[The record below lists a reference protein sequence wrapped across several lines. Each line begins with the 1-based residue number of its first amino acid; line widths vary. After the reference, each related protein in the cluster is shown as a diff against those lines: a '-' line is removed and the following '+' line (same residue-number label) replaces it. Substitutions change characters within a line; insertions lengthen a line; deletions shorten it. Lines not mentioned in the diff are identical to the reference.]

1 MSIGRIHLRD
11 FVIVKELEIEFSRGF
26 TVLTGETGAGK
37 SILID
42 ALQIAFGARAEPG
55 FIREGASRAEI
66 CVEFNPQPW
75 VLAWLTEHGF
85 EEAEDW
91 LIKRIIDTQGKSRA
105 WINASPVSA
114 TQLKELG
121 EQLLDIHG
129 QHAWQSLT
137 KPQEVRALLDAYS
150 GHATEQLKTAW
161 QTWRD
166 AQNSLLE
173 AQASQASQTQELERL
188 LWQITELEKLN
199 PQPQE
204 WEELSAQHQR
214 LSNSQ
219 SLLESATLC
228 LSSLQDED
236 TGVLSQLSKGIN
248 SLQSN
253 AQFDAS
259 FKDWIEVLH
268 SSLNQAQDAAHSI
281 NSWLKHVDLD
291 ASTLEEIDQRMSLWM
306 SLARRFKKPPEDLAK
321 VLSEW
326 REQLLRLNQALDI
339 EALQGAANSALQAL
353 TKEAQKVSK
362 ARNQAAPLL
371 AKAITQAMQELGMQ
385 GGQFEVELT
394 QLPELSSHGAEDVGF
409 LVAAHAGSTPKPV
422 SKVASGGELSRIALA
437 IAVTTSKLGSTPTLI
452 FDEVD
457 SGVGGA
463 VAHTVGRLLRQLG
476 QDRQVLAVTHLP
488 QVASCANHHW
498 VVSKLRT
505 GEQTFS
511 QVTCIDGLEREKEI
525 ARMLGGES
533 ATQTSLAH
541 AKEMLNMQ
549 TELGSKAPAAEKSK
563 TTAPGKTTLSQTQS
577 TKPLNSRK
585 DQKSKAP

>member
-11 FVIVKELEIEFSRGF
+11 FVIVKELEIDFSQGF

-55 FIREGASRAEI
+55 LIREGAQKAEI
-66 CVEFNPQPW
+66 CVEFTPPSG
-75 VLAWLTEHGF
+75 VLAWLVEHGF
-85 EEAEDW
+85 ESAQDW

-150 GHATEQLKTAW
+150 GHATEPIKSAW

-166 AQNSLLE
+166 AQNLLQE
-173 AQASQASQTQELERL
+173 ALASQASQTQELERL

-199 PQPQE
+199 PQAHE
-204 WEELSAQHQR
+204 WGDLSAQHQR

-219 SLLESATLC
+219 SLLESATGC
-228 LSSLQDED
+228 LTSLQDED
-236 TGVLSQLSKGIN
+236 TGVLSQLNKALHL
-248 SLQSN
+248 LQSN
-253 AQFDAS
+253 VQFEPS
-259 FKDWIEVLH
+259 FKDWVDVLS

-281 NSWLKHVDLD
+281 NSWLKHVDMD
-291 ASTLEEIDQRMSLWM
+291 ASSLEEIDQRMSLWM
-306 SLARRFKKPPEDLAK
+306 SLARRFKKPPEELAQ
-321 VLSEW
+321 VLAEW
-326 REQLLRLNQALDI
+326 REQLLRLNQSLDI
-339 EALQGAANSALQAL
+339 EALKAGANSALSAL
-353 TKEAQKVSK
+353 KAEAQKVSQSRRK
-362 ARNQAAPLL
+362 AAPLL
-371 AKAITQAMQELGMQ
+371 AQSITSAMQELGMQ
-385 GGQFEVELT
+385 GGQFEVELAE
-394 QLPELSSHGAEDVGF
+394 LPELSSYGAEDVSF

-505 GEQTFS
+505 GDQTFS
-511 QVTCIDGLEREKEI
+511 QVTCIEGPEREQEI

-541 AKEMLNMQ
+541 AKEMLDMQ
-549 TELGSKAPAAEKSK
+549 NDRATAAETSKAKTSRTKSSDAAGPESSKSLPSKKQRPSK
-563 TTAPGKTTLSQTQS
+563 TA
-577 TKPLNSRK
+577 
-585 DQKSKAP
+585 

>member
-1 MSIGRIHLRD
+1 MSLGRIHLRD
-11 FVIVKELEIEFSRGF
+11 FVIVKELEIEFSNGF

-55 FIREGASRAEI
+55 FIREGAHRAEI
-66 CVEFNPQPW
+66 CVEFSPKPW
-75 VLAWLTEHGF
+75 VLEWLKEHGF
-85 EEAEDW
+85 EDAQDW
-91 LIKRIIDTQGKSRA
+91 LIKRVIDTQGKSKA

-137 KPQEVRALLDAYS
+137 RAHEVRALLDAYAGLS
-150 GHATEQLKTAW
+150 LENLKTHW
-161 QTWRD
+161 LQWRD
-166 AQNSLLE
+166 AQHQLQE
-173 AQASQASQTQELERL
+173 ALASQASQTLEQERL

-199 PQPQE
+199 PQALE
-204 WEELSAQHQR
+204 WQELSAQHQR
-214 LSNSQ
+214 LSNAQ
-219 SLLESATLC
+219 TLLESATLS
-228 LSSLQDED
+228 LASLQDDD
-236 TGVLSQLSKGIN
+236 TGVLAQLGKAIN
-248 SLQSN
+248 TLQSN
-253 AQFDAS
+253 VQFEPS
-259 FKDWIEVLH
+259 FKDWLDVLN
-268 SSLNQAQDAAHSI
+268 SSLAQAQDASHSI

-291 ASTLEEIDQRMSLWM
+291 AATLQEIDQRMSLWM
-306 SLARRFKKPPEDLAK
+306 SLARRFKKAPEDLST

-339 EALQGAANSALQAL
+339 ERLQNEAQSKWLALQSQA
-353 TKEAQKVSK
+353 QGVSK
-362 ARNQAAPLL
+362 ARQKAAPHL
-371 AKAITQAMQELGMQ
+371 AKAITAAMQELGMQ
-385 GGQFEVELT
+385 GGQFEVSLT
-394 QLPELSSHGAEDVGF
+394 ELPELASYGAEEVNF

-488 QVASCANHHW
+488 QVASCADHHW
-498 VVSKLRT
+498 VVSKVRAGLD
-505 GEQTFS
+505 TFS
-511 QVTCIDGLEREKEI
+511 HVNCIEGLDRTQEI

-541 AKEMLNMQ
+541 ATEMLNLNNKIEE
-549 TELGSKAPAAEKSK
+549 TVSPPTPPKREKARKPKAP
-563 TTAPGKTTLSQTQS
+563 
-577 TKPLNSRK
+577 
-585 DQKSKAP
+585 

>member
-11 FVIVKELEIEFSRGF
+11 FVIVKELEIEFSSGF

-66 CVEFNPQPW
+66 CVEFSPQPW
-75 VLAWLTEHGF
+75 VLSWLKEHGF
-85 EEAEDW
+85 EDAQDW
-91 LIKRIIDTQGKSRA
+91 LIKRVMDSQGKSKA
-105 WINASPVSA
+105 WINSSPVSA

-137 KPQEVRALLDAYS
+137 KAQEVRALLDAYS
-150 GHATEQLKTAW
+150 GHSTEELGAAW
-161 QTWRD
+161 HHWRQ
-166 AQNSLLE
+166 AQNMLQE
-173 AQASQASQTQELERL
+173 ALASQASQTQEHERL

-199 PQPQE
+199 PQPHE

-236 TGVLSQLSKGIN
+236 TGVLAQLSKAVH
-248 SLQSN
+248 SLEGSV
-253 AQFDAS
+253 QFEAS
-259 FKDWIEVLH
+259 FKDWIEVLN

-281 NSWLKHVDLD
+281 NSWLKHIDLD
-291 ASTLEEIDQRMSLWM
+291 AASLEEIDQRMSLWM
-306 SLARRFKKPPEDLAK
+306 SLARRFKKPPEELSS
-321 VLSEW
+321 VLSDW
-326 REQLLRLNQALDI
+326 REQLLKLSQALDI
-339 EALQGAANSALQAL
+339 DQLQSTEQSAHLALKAQA
-353 TKEAQKVSK
+353 ERVSK
-362 ARNQAAPLL
+362 ARQKAAPQL
-371 AKAITQAMQELGMQ
+371 AAAISSAMQELGMQ
-385 GGQFEVELT
+385 GGQFEVALSP
-394 QLPELSSHGAEDVGF
+394 LPELASYGAEEVGF

-498 VVSKLRT
+498 VVSKVRT
-505 GEQTFS
+505 GTETFS
-511 QVTCIDGLEREKEI
+511 QVNCIEGFDREQEI

-533 ATQTSLAH
+533 TTETSLAH
-541 AKEMLNMQ
+541 AREMLNGPKTPSTVSPKQ
-549 TELGSKAPAAEKSK
+549 SPSK
-563 TTAPGKTTLSQTQS
+563 TLASSNTNKSSNSS
-577 TKPLNSRK
+577 TSSKPK
-585 DQKSKAP
+585 KSSKP

>member
-11 FVIVKELEIEFSRGF
+11 FVIVKELEIEFSPGF

-55 FIREGASRAEI
+55 FIREGAPRAEI
-66 CVEFNPQPW
+66 CVEFSPQPW
-75 VLAWLTEHGF
+75 VLQWLHEHGF
-85 EEAEDW
+85 EEADDW

-150 GHATEQLKTAW
+150 GHSSESLKSAW
-161 QTWRD
+161 QVWRD
-166 AQNSLLE
+166 AQNALQE
-173 AQASQASQTQELERL
+173 AQASQATQTQELERL

-219 SLLESATLC
+219 SLLESATFC
-228 LSSLQDED
+228 LTSLQDED
-236 TGVLSQLSKGIN
+236 TGVLSQLSKGIH

-253 AQFDAS
+253 AQFEAA
-259 FKDWIEVLH
+259 FTDWIDVLN

-291 ASTLEEIDQRMSLWM
+291 ASTLEEVDQRMSLWM
-306 SLARRFKKPPEDLAK
+306 SLARRFKKPPEELAN
-321 VLSEW
+321 VLSDW

-339 EALQGAANSALQAL
+339 EALQSSANQALSAL
-353 TKEAQKVSK
+353 KVEAQKVSK
-362 ARNQAAPLL
+362 ARAKAAPLL

-385 GGQFEVELT
+385 GGQFEVELND
-394 QLPELSSHGAEDVGF
+394 LPELSSFGAVDISF

-511 QVTCIDGLEREKEI
+511 QVTCIEGTEREREI

-549 TELGSKAPAAEKSK
+549 IEPEPQTKANSLEKNDAEKVKPSKSSPSLKGQKSK
-563 TTAPGKTTLSQTQS
+563 TS
-577 TKPLNSRK
+577 
-585 DQKSKAP
+585 

>member
-11 FVIVKELEIEFSRGF
+11 FVIVKELEIDFSQGF

-55 FIREGASRAEI
+55 LIREGAQKAEI
-66 CVEFNPQPW
+66 CVEFTPPSG
-75 VLAWLTEHGF
+75 VLAWLVEHGF
-85 EEAEDW
+85 ESAQDW

-150 GHATEQLKTAW
+150 GHATEPIKSAW

-166 AQNSLLE
+166 AQNLLQE
-173 AQASQASQTQELERL
+173 ALASQASQTQELERL

-199 PQPQE
+199 PQAHE
-204 WEELSAQHQR
+204 WGDLSAQHQR

-219 SLLESATLC
+219 SLLESANGC
-228 LSSLQDED
+228 LTSLQDED
-236 TGVLSQLSKGIN
+236 TGVLSQLNKALHL
-248 SLQSN
+248 LQSN
-253 AQFDAS
+253 VQFEPS
-259 FKDWIEVLH
+259 FKDWVEVLS

-281 NSWLKHVDLD
+281 NSWLKHVDMD
-291 ASTLEEIDQRMSLWM
+291 ASSLEEIDQRMSLWM
-306 SLARRFKKPPEDLAK
+306 SLARRFKKPPEELAQ
-321 VLSEW
+321 VLAEW
-326 REQLLRLNQALDI
+326 REQLLRLNQSLDI
-339 EALQGAANSALQAL
+339 EALKAGANSALSAL
-353 TKEAQKVSK
+353 KAEAQKVSQSRRK
-362 ARNQAAPLL
+362 AAPLL
-371 AKAITQAMQELGMQ
+371 AQSITSAMQELGMQ
-385 GGQFEVELT
+385 GGQFEVELAE
-394 QLPELSSHGAEDVGF
+394 LPELSSYGAEDVSF

-505 GEQTFS
+505 GDQTFS
-511 QVTCIDGLEREKEI
+511 HVTCIEGPEREQEI

-541 AKEMLNMQ
+541 AKEMLVMQ
-549 TELGSKAPAAEKSK
+549 NERVTAALETSKAKTSKPKSTDAAEPVNSKSLPSKKARQSK
-563 TTAPGKTTLSQTQS
+563 TA
-577 TKPLNSRK
+577 
-585 DQKSKAP
+585 

>member
-11 FVIVKELEIEFSRGF
+11 FVIVKELEIDFSQGF

-55 FIREGASRAEI
+55 LIREGAQKAEI
-66 CVEFNPQPW
+66 CVEFTPPSG
-75 VLAWLTEHGF
+75 VLAWLVEHGF
-85 EEAEDW
+85 ESAQDW

-137 KPQEVRALLDAYS
+137 KSQEVRALLDAYS
-150 GHATEQLKTAW
+150 GHATEPLKSAW

-166 AQNSLLE
+166 AQNLLQE
-173 AQASQASQTQELERL
+173 ALASQASQTQELERL

-199 PQPQE
+199 PQAHE
-204 WEELSAQHQR
+204 WGDLSAQHQR

-219 SLLESATLC
+219 SLLESATGC
-228 LSSLQDED
+228 LTSLQDED
-236 TGVLSQLSKGIN
+236 TGVLSQLNKALHL
-248 SLQSN
+248 LQSN
-253 AQFDAS
+253 VQFEPS
-259 FKDWIEVLH
+259 FKDWVDVLS

-281 NSWLKHVDLD
+281 NSWLKHVDMD
-291 ASTLEEIDQRMSLWM
+291 ASSLEEIDQRMSLWM
-306 SLARRFKKPPEDLAK
+306 SLARRFKKPPEELAQ
-321 VLSEW
+321 VLAEW
-326 REQLLRLNQALDI
+326 REQLLRLNQSLDI
-339 EALQGAANSALQAL
+339 EALKAGANSALSAL
-353 TKEAQKVSK
+353 KAEAQKVSQSRRK
-362 ARNQAAPLL
+362 AAPLL
-371 AKAITQAMQELGMQ
+371 AQSITSAMQELGMQ
-385 GGQFEVELT
+385 GGQFEVELAE
-394 QLPELSSHGAEDVGF
+394 LPELSSYGAEDVSF

-505 GEQTFS
+505 GDQTFS
-511 QVTCIDGLEREKEI
+511 QVTCIEGPEREQEI

-541 AKEMLNMQ
+541 AKEMLDMQ
-549 TELGSKAPAAEKSK
+549 NDRATAAETSKAKTSRTKSSDAAGPESSKSLPSKKQRPSK
-563 TTAPGKTTLSQTQS
+563 TA
-577 TKPLNSRK
+577 
-585 DQKSKAP
+585 

>member
-11 FVIVKELEIEFSRGF
+11 FVIVKELEIDFSQGF

-55 FIREGASRAEI
+55 LIREGAQKAEI
-66 CVEFNPQPW
+66 CVEFTPPSG
-75 VLAWLTEHGF
+75 VLAWLVEHGF
-85 EEAEDW
+85 ESAQDW

-137 KPQEVRALLDAYS
+137 KSQEVRALLDAYS
-150 GHATEQLKTAW
+150 GHATEPLKSAW

-166 AQNSLLE
+166 AQNLLQE
-173 AQASQASQTQELERL
+173 ALASQASQTQELERL

-199 PQPQE
+199 PQAHE
-204 WEELSAQHQR
+204 WEDLSAQHQR

-219 SLLESATLC
+219 SLLESATGC
-228 LSSLQDED
+228 LTSLQDED
-236 TGVLSQLSKGIN
+236 TGVLSQLNKALHL
-248 SLQSN
+248 LQSN
-253 AQFDAS
+253 VQFEPS
-259 FKDWIEVLH
+259 FKDWVDVLS

-281 NSWLKHVDLD
+281 NSWLKHVDMD
-291 ASTLEEIDQRMSLWM
+291 ASSLEEIDQRMSLWM
-306 SLARRFKKPPEDLAK
+306 SLARRFKKPPEELAQ
-321 VLSEW
+321 VLAEW
-326 REQLLRLNQALDI
+326 REQLLRLNQSLDI
-339 EALQGAANSALQAL
+339 EALKAGANSTLSALKA
-353 TKEAQKVSK
+353 EAQKVSQSRRK
-362 ARNQAAPLL
+362 AAPLL
-371 AKAITQAMQELGMQ
+371 AQSITSAMQELGMQ
-385 GGQFEVELT
+385 GGQFEVELAE
-394 QLPELSSHGAEDVGF
+394 LPELSSYGAEDVSF

-505 GEQTFS
+505 GDQTFS
-511 QVTCIDGLEREKEI
+511 QVTCIEGPEREQEI

-541 AKEMLNMQ
+541 AKEMLDMQ
-549 TELGSKAPAAEKSK
+549 NDRATAAETSKAKTSRTKSSDAAGPESSKSLPSKKQRPSK
-563 TTAPGKTTLSQTQS
+563 TA
-577 TKPLNSRK
+577 
-585 DQKSKAP
+585 

>member
-11 FVIVKELEIEFSRGF
+11 FVIVKELEIDFSQGF

-55 FIREGASRAEI
+55 LIREGAQKAEI
-66 CVEFNPQPW
+66 CVEFTPPSG
-75 VLAWLTEHGF
+75 VLAWLVEHGF
-85 EEAEDW
+85 ESAQDW

-150 GHATEQLKTAW
+150 GHATEPLKSAW

-166 AQNSLLE
+166 AQNLLQE
-173 AQASQASQTQELERL
+173 ALASQASQTQELERL

-199 PQPQE
+199 PQAHE
-204 WEELSAQHQR
+204 WGDLSAQHQR

-219 SLLESATLC
+219 SLLESANGC
-228 LSSLQDED
+228 LTSLQDED
-236 TGVLSQLSKGIN
+236 TGVLSQLNKALHL
-248 SLQSN
+248 LQSN
-253 AQFDAS
+253 VQFEPS
-259 FKDWIEVLH
+259 FKDWVDVLS

-281 NSWLKHVDLD
+281 NSWLKHVDMD
-291 ASTLEEIDQRMSLWM
+291 ASSLEEIDQRMSLWM
-306 SLARRFKKPPEDLAK
+306 SLARRFKKPPEELAQ
-321 VLSEW
+321 VLAEW
-326 REQLLRLNQALDI
+326 REQLLRLNQSLDI
-339 EALQGAANSALQAL
+339 EALKAGANSALSAL
-353 TKEAQKVSK
+353 KAEAQKVTQSRRK
-362 ARNQAAPLL
+362 AAPLL
-371 AKAITQAMQELGMQ
+371 AQSITSAMQELGMQ
-385 GGQFEVELT
+385 GGQFEVELAE
-394 QLPELSSHGAEDVGF
+394 LLELSSYGAEDVSF

-505 GEQTFS
+505 GDQTFS
-511 QVTCIDGLEREKEI
+511 QVTCIEGPEREQEI

-541 AKEMLNMQ
+541 AKEMLDMQ
-549 TELGSKAPAAEKSK
+549 NKSVTATLETSKAKTSRPKSTDAAGPEGSKSLPSKKPRPSK
-563 TTAPGKTTLSQTQS
+563 TA
-577 TKPLNSRK
+577 
-585 DQKSKAP
+585 

>member
-11 FVIVKELEIEFSRGF
+11 FVIVKELEIEFSPGF

-55 FIREGASRAEI
+55 FIREGAPRAEI

-75 VLAWLTEHGF
+75 VLQWLQEHGF
-85 EEAEDW
+85 EEADDW

-150 GHATEQLKTAW
+150 GHTSERLKSAW
-161 QTWRD
+161 QAWRD
-166 AQNSLLE
+166 AQQLLQE
-173 AQASQASQTQELERL
+173 AQTSQATQTQELERL

-214 LSNSQ
+214 LSNAQ
-219 SLLESATLC
+219 TLLESATLC
-228 LSSLQDED
+228 LTSLQDED
-236 TGVLSQLSKGIN
+236 TGVLSQLSKGIH
-248 SLQSN
+248 SLQNNS
-253 AQFDAS
+253 QFEAD
-259 FKDWIEVLH
+259 FKEWIEVLN

-291 ASTLEEIDQRMSLWM
+291 ASTLEEVDQRMSLWM
-306 SLARRFKKPPEDLAK
+306 SLARRFKKPPEELAH
-321 VLSEW
+321 VLTDW

-339 EALQGAANSALQAL
+339 EALQSSANQALSAL
-353 TKEAQKVSK
+353 KVEAQKVSK
-362 ARNQAAPLL
+362 ARTKAAPLL

-385 GGQFEVELT
+385 GGQFEVELNE
-394 QLPELSSHGAEDVGF
+394 LPELSSFGAEDVSF

-511 QVTCIDGLEREKEI
+511 QVTCIEGPEREIEI

-549 TELGSKAPAAEKSK
+549 ILTQPKAASTETKGSKEAKLSKSSPSLKGPKSK
-563 TTAPGKTTLSQTQS
+563 TAQ
-577 TKPLNSRK
+577 
-585 DQKSKAP
+585 